1 MLGERKLFLSWAT
14 PSAGTRVC
22 VCVLPPLPAK
32 RLEQEDGRKMSLSPA
47 RVLENPLGMAPP
59 SVVVVGL
66 CYRLASLLPPLPS
79 FRSREGG
86 SLTPGS

>member
-1 MLGERKLFLSWAT
+1 
-14 PSAGTRVC
+14 
-22 VCVLPPLPAK
+22 
-32 RLEQEDGRKMSLSPA
+32 
-47 RVLENPLGMAPP
+47 MAPP

>member
-1 MLGERKLFLSWAT
+1 M
-14 PSAGTRVC
+14 
-22 VCVLPPLPAK
+22 CVLPPLPAK
-32 RLEQEDGRKMSLSPA
+32 RLEQEGGRKMSPA

-59 SVVVVGL
+59 SFVDVGL